1 MGTLL
6 AILFILAAVLLLA
19 ASIVPKSRKIFLLSP
34 VVVFSCA
41 WAASSLIYLAGED
54 FLREETLY
62 VLLAFWLS
70 FVVPGVWLVSA
81 TGGHIAIARPELL
94 MDERRGRRIATVLIA
109 MQVLA
114 AISALSYLISAM
126 AFAGMPLDALP
137 NMSALRGVLA
147 TQKYDVPLP
156 FRLLSQLRYVNYIAP
171 VAMLAL
177 FRAGHISRAKVAAS
191 IVLAFLYPLC
201 FLERSGLMRILILA
215 FYAYLFMF
223 EIRVAKLLRL
233 GSWLVVLVAILV
245 VLMPI
250 IRGQGE
256 EGGGNLY
263 NYVAGAWSGIDN
275 FVSGSGSN
283 PVVVLED
290 QEVYVQPG
298 GYDINM
304 SDSPPM
310 VNLMT
315 EAYRICNAAGLCDV
329 KLGNFGEYVYEPVY
343 TNVYTAARSFY
354 QDLGMLG
361 MIPAVIA
368 VSLLSAILYLWA
380 VRNGAVVAVYAAG
393 YVAYTCVMSVLSDT
407 FLLRDLAFPLVFIF
421 LLTRLLGAQE
431 LWFGGK
437 YAIRQAQRANA
448 THAA

>member
-6 AILFILAAVLLLA
+6 AILCILAAVLLLA
-19 ASIVPKSRKIFLLSP
+19 AFTVLKNRKIFILSP
-34 VVVFSCA
+34 VVIFSCA

-54 FLREETLY
+54 FLREDTLY
-62 VLLAFWLS
+62 VLLIFWLS
-70 FVVPGVWLVSA
+70 FVVPGVWLTSA
-81 TGGHIAIARPELL
+81 MGGHAAIARSELL
-94 MDERRGRRIATVLIA
+94 IDQRRGRRIGAVLLA

-114 AISALSYLISAM
+114 AVSALSYLISAA
-126 AFAGMPLDALP
+126 AFAGMPLDAHP

-177 FRAGHISRAKVAAS
+177 LRAGHVSRAKVATS
-191 IVLAFLYPLC
+191 IVLASLYPIC
-201 FLERSGLMRILILA
+201 FLERSGLMRILILTL
-215 FYAYLFMF
+215 YAYLFMF
-223 EIRVAKLLRL
+223 EIKVAKLLRL
-233 GSWLVVLVAILV
+233 GSWLVTLVAIFV

-290 QEVYVQPG
+290 QDVFVQPG
-298 GYDINM
+298 GYDVYM

-315 EAYRICNAAGLCDV
+315 EAYRICNAVGLCHV

-343 TNVYTAARSFY
+343 TNIYTAARSFY
-354 QDLGMLG
+354 QDLGLLG

-368 VSLLSAILYLWA
+368 VSFLFAIIYLWA
-380 VRNGAVVAVYAAG
+380 VRNGAVIAVYAAG

-407 FLLRDLAFPLVFIF
+407 FLLRDLAFPLVFICA
-421 LLTRLLGAQE
+421 LTRLLGARE

-437 YAIRQAQRANA
+437 AIHQAQHSDAVRAA
-448 THAA
+448 